1 MFNVWLPAVLES
13 RAEGEG
19 DEVIKMALREFMLY
33 AGQLYLFS
41 VQALADVSVAGCPG
55 SIVNHITARLR
66 WIKLIV

>member
-33 AGQLYLFS
+33 AGQSRFTY
-41 VQALADVSVAGCPG
+41 C
-55 SIVNHITARLR
+55 
-66 WIKLIV
+66 